1 MSIMINFKETR
12 QKFGREYNRTET
24 VKRISTREFS
34 NAKVSKE
41 RIQYLWSKVRNV
53 AKVIGKFNKLNKDIR
68 MYGAVNGTEVICDE
82 PIFKSKSISLK
93 ILFFPDSKFKAF
105 WNALMIFLTLYI
117 ATVLPYQ
124 LSFVVYNENWL
135 YLDGI
140 IDCFFLSDILITFNS
155 AYADMTGKIITSR
168 TTIVKKY
175 IKSWFFIDFISSIPL
190 EFLYTSSPESS
201 NKISYNRFI
210 RIIRVSRLYKM
221 LRMLRILKTLQ
232 LFRGNY
238 LETFFLWAKLS
249 FNYARMFIFIIAF
262 IISVH
267 VSGCFWYY
275 ISKIDDT
282 NPNTWIIRYNIENLS
297 EFDKYISSIYFV
309 FTTLTKIGYG
319 DIYPLT
325 NDEKVFSILLMG
337 FGAGLY
343 SYIISGLCSFVTNKD
358 KIKLAIKEKL
368 NGIGEFAKAIKLP
381 GPLFERMKKNLK
393 VNLKRNIHVALDH
406 TQLLKEIP
414 ANLRD
419 EILDFFNQK
428 TVESILF
435 FKEKPKCFIN
445 QVVPLLKSSIFVF
458 NDIVYQENEAAEE
471 IYFIKSGRVHL
482 KAINNVVF
490 RTYVQGSYFGEI
502 EIIENLTRD
511 STATIASTESQLL
524 LLRKP
529 EFLQVINDFPDIKD
543 ETWAI
548 AKVRKI
554 KLNEG
559 KAHVLDLYNQN
570 SLLQENSLFTES
582 DSSDFEQY
590 QEKNLK
596 LNRKD
601 TAVFISMQN
610 ESERKKQNR
619 KLWSSALDKNPKES
633 IFHSHKNMIK
643 TERNIN
649 RSSSLVIEQ
658 MKNPWEKKKGQRA
671 RYSSYLD
678 GNCKKDDWVHIEY
691 MPKDNEKV
699 NLSEKLGL
707 DEVEFQSFDN
717 SDKSVEVPKMK
728 ISMENI
734 LNGFDMRNEKIE
746 EKISEAK
753 MIINKNLNT
762 QKKLK
767 ELIWRLGGAIQYR
780 EL

>member
-1 MSIMINFKETR
+1 MINYKETG
-12 QKFGREYNRTET
+12 QKLCREYNKSET

-41 RIQYLWSKVRNV
+41 RIHYLWSKVRNV

-68 MYGAVNGTEVICDE
+68 MYGAVKGTEVICDE
-82 PIFKSKSISLK
+82 PDLKYTSISSK
-93 ILFFPDSKFKAF
+93 ILFFPDSKFKAV
-105 WNALMIFLTLYI
+105 WNALMIFLTLYT

-124 LSFVVYNENWL
+124 LSFIVYSENWL
-135 YLDGI
+135 YLDGT
-140 IDCFFLSDILITFNS
+140 IDSFFLLDILITFNS
-155 AYADMTGKIITSR
+155 AYADVTGKIVTSR
-168 TTIVKKY
+168 KTIVKKY
-175 IKSWFFIDFISSIPL
+175 IKSWFFIDLISSIPL

-201 NKISYNRFI
+201 TKISYNRFI

-221 LRMLRILKTLQ
+221 LRLLRILKTLQ

-275 ISKIDDT
+275 IAKIDDT
-282 NPNTWIIRYNIENLS
+282 NPNTWIIRYNIESLS
-297 EFDKYISSIYFV
+297 EFDKYIASTYFV

-358 KIKLAIKEKL
+358 KIKLSIKEKL

-393 VNLKRNIHVALDH
+393 INLKRNIHVTLDH
-406 TQLLKEIP
+406 TQLLNEIP

-419 EILDFFNQK
+419 EILDYFNKK

-435 FKEKPKCFIN
+435 FKEKPNCFIN
-445 QVVPLLKSSIFVF
+445 QIVPLLKSSVFVF

-471 IYFIKSGRVHL
+471 VYFIKSGRVHL

-502 EIIENLTRD
+502 EIIENLPRD
-511 STATIASTESQLL
+511 STATIASTESQMLL
-524 LLRKP
+524 LKKT
-529 EFLQVINDFPDIKD
+529 EFFQVINEFPDIKD

-559 KAHVLDLYNQN
+559 KIHVLDLYNQT
-570 SLLQENSLFTES
+570 SLKQENSLFTES
-582 DSSDFEQY
+582 NSSDFEHDH
-590 QEKNLK
+590 EKRLK
-596 LNRKD
+596 FNRKD
-601 TAVFISMQN
+601 TAVLVSMQN

-619 KLWSSALDKNPKES
+619 KLWSSVLDKDPKES
-633 IFHSHKNMIK
+633 IFQSHKNMIK
-643 TERNIN
+643 IERNIN
-649 RSSSLVIEQ
+649 RSSSLVIGQ
-658 MKNPWEKKKGQRA
+658 MKNPWVKKNGQRA

-678 GNCKKDDWVHIEY
+678 SNSNNDDWIHIEY
-691 MPKDNEKV
+691 TPNDTPKV

-707 DEVEFQSFDN
+707 DEVEFMSLDDG
-717 SDKSVEVPKMK
+717 DKSIEVPKMK
-728 ISMENI
+728 ITMENI

-746 EKISEAK
+746 EKVKVI
-753 MIINKNLNT
+753 
-762 QKKLK
+762 
-767 ELIWRLGGAIQYR
+767 
-780 EL
+780 